1 LTPTESRYQRNPEF
15 IYRKIADESVLVPI
29 HKDVADMESIYTL
42 NAVGAFI
49 WDLLEEPSSHMGILD
64 AVMNAYDADPE
75 VLTADLENFLH
86 EMIAIDALREI

>member
-1 LTPTESRYQRNPEF
+1 LTLTESRYQRNPEF

-49 WDLLEEPSSHMGILD
+49 WDQLEEPSSLSVILD
-64 AVMNAYDADPE
+64 AVMNAYEADPE
-75 VLTADLENFLH
+75 VLTADLENFLN
-86 EMIAIDALREI
+86 EMIAIDAVREV

>member
-1 LTPTESRYQRNPEF
+1 MSQTEARYQRNHEF

-49 WDLLEEPSSHMGILD
+49 WDLLDEPSSLTGILD
-64 AVMNAYDADPE
+64 AVMDAYDADPE
-75 VLTADLENFLH
+75 VVAEDVENFIH
-86 EMIAIDALREI
+86 EMTAIDALREV